1 MHLAGAA
8 PPSII
13 TSTTAAPPPRRAAAT
28 TITIV
33 ILTSARYLHPRQSIR
48 IGQSIGQ
55 NPPLCVANRLT
66 IETYGG
72 MLSANIR
79 FVARISAAQFPG

>member
-1 MHLAGAA
+1 MSFCYANL
-8 PPSII
+8 
-13 TSTTAAPPPRRAAAT
+13 
-28 TITIV
+28 V
-33 ILTSARYLHPRQSIR
+33 FR

-72 MLSANIR
+72 MLSANTR
-79 FVARISAAQFPG
+79 FVARISAAQFTRLKIGQKIGQKLPMCPLFILE